1 MTDPTVAGVPT
12 VTQVTAAAYVI
23 PTDAPEADGTLTWD
37 ATTMVLAT
45 ARAGG
50 AEGIGWSYAAA
61 AAQQVI
67 TGMLAEAVTG
77 RSALDVPGSCEAMI
91 RAVRNVGRPGIAATA
106 ISAVDI
112 ALWDLKARLLG
123 CPVARLLGRA
133 RPSVPIYGSGGFTTY
148 DARQTRDQ
156 LAGWVERDHI
166 PRVKIKI
173 ARAGVATSAGT
184 SSG

>member
-1 MTDPTVAGVPT
+1 MTNATVTDAPA

-61 AAQQVI
+61 AAGNVI
-67 TGMLAEAVTG
+67 TDMLAGAVTG

-91 RAVRNVGRPGIAATA
+91 DRKST
-106 ISAVDI
+106 
-112 ALWDLKARLLG
+112 RLN
-123 CPVARLLGRA
+123 
-133 RPSVPIYGSGGFTTY
+133 SSH
-148 DARQTRDQ
+148 
-156 LAGWVERDHI
+156 VE
-166 PRVKIKI
+166 
-173 ARAGVATSAGT
+173 
-184 SSG
+184 